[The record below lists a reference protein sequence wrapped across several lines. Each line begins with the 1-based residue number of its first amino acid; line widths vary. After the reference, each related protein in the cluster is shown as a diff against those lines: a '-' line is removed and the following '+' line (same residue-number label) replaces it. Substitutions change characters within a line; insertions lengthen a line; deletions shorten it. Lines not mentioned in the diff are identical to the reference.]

1 MPDTDIG
8 PGDLAVNKTIKS
20 LLWWSLRSSRECKH
34 VHKKKK
40 ESKGDRSVQRFI
52 GTIVTLRRCWVCAIH
67 SQIQNKRK
75 RMVGGKNSR
84 VE

>member
-20 LLWWSLRSSRECKH
+20 LRWWSLRSSRECKH

-52 GTIVTLRRCWVCAIH
+52 GTSDTTEELGMRY
-67 SQIQNKRK
+67 SFENTK
-75 RMVGGKNSR
+75 
-84 VE
+84 

>member
-52 GTIVTLRRCWVCAIH
+52 GTSDTTEELGMRYSFA
-67 SQIQNKRK
+67 NT
-75 RMVGGKNSR
+75 
-84 VE
+84 E

>member
-52 GTIVTLRRCWVCAIH
+52 GTSDTTEVLGMRYSFANT
-67 SQIQNKRK
+67 
-75 RMVGGKNSR
+75 
-84 VE
+84 E

>member
-52 GTIVTLRRCWVCAIH
+52 GTSDTTEELGMRY
-67 SQIQNKRK
+67 SFENT
-75 RMVGGKNSR
+75 
-84 VE
+84 E